1 MKKRRRLKKKIRNRL
16 ILAFGLLITLFIL
29 ITLIKGIVGLFH
41 SDNKTM
47 NNEKITE
54 EIKGS
59 ETLRKAGMSEEDIK
73 EMTSL
78 PNYRSNRAKRYAK
91 WKAKSVKDIVMQVNC
106 DIDLKPYS
114 KTTII
119 DDDSDMTLLVNK
131 FYALPAGYQPSDLVP
146 LEDYACVQGEDYSC
160 QTVEQIEMRKE
171 AYDAYVKFCKAA
183 AKNDINIRA
192 IAGYRT
198 YEYQKGLWDYYAS
211 VNGEEYADQYYARP
225 GQSEHNSGLAVDITF
240 NGYNFNE
247 IENYDG
253 YDWILKNMH
262 KYGFILRYPEDKT
275 DVTQYGYE
283 SWHIRYVGKEAATKI
298 YKNNWTL
305 EEYHGSK

>member
-1 MKKRRRLKKKIRNRL
+1 
-16 ILAFGLLITLFIL
+16 
-29 ITLIKGIVGLFH
+29 
-41 SDNKTM
+41 
-47 NNEKITE
+47 
-54 EIKGS
+54 
-59 ETLRKAGMSEEDIK
+59 
-73 EMTSL
+73 
-78 PNYRSNRAKRYAK
+78 
-91 WKAKSVKDIVMQVNC
+91 
-106 DIDLKPYS
+106 
-114 KTTII
+114 
-119 DDDSDMTLLVNK
+119 
-131 FYALPAGYQPSDLVP
+131 
-146 LEDYACVQGEDYSC
+146 
-160 QTVEQIEMRKE
+160 MRKE

-183 AKNDINIRA
+183 AKNDINIRT

>member
-16 ILAFGLLITLFIL
+16 ILAFGLLIALFIL

-78 PNYRSNRAKRYAK
+78 PNYHSNRAKRYAK

-106 DIDLKPYS
+106 DMDLKPYS
-114 KTTII
+114 KTTIV

-131 FYALPAGYQPSDLVP
+131 FYALPEGYQPSDLVP

-160 QTVEQIEMRKE
+160 RQLNKLKCARKRMMHMLNFVRLPQKTISTFAPLPDTE
-171 AYDAYVKFCKAA
+171 PTNIKKACG
-183 AKNDINIRA
+183 II
-192 IAGYRT
+192 
-198 YEYQKGLWDYYAS
+198 
-211 VNGEEYADQYYARP
+211 
-225 GQSEHNSGLAVDITF
+225 
-240 NGYNFNE
+240 
-247 IENYDG
+247 
-253 YDWILKNMH
+253 MH
-262 KYGFILRYPEDKT
+262 L
-275 DVTQYGYE
+275 
-283 SWHIRYVGKEAATKI
+283 
-298 YKNNWTL
+298 
-305 EEYHGSK
+305 

>member
-16 ILAFGLLITLFIL
+16 ILAFGLLIALFIL

-78 PNYRSNRAKRYAK
+78 PNYHSNRAKRYAK

-106 DIDLKPYS
+106 DMDLKPYS
-114 KTTII
+114 KTTIV

-131 FYALPAGYQPSDLVP
+131 FYALPEGYQPSDLVP

-192 IAGYRT
+192 LPDTEPTNIKKACG
-198 YEYQKGLWDYYAS
+198 
-211 VNGEEYADQYYARP
+211 
-225 GQSEHNSGLAVDITF
+225 I
-240 NGYNFNE
+240 
-247 IENYDG
+247 I
-253 YDWILKNMH
+253 MH
-262 KYGFILRYPEDKT
+262 L
-275 DVTQYGYE
+275 
-283 SWHIRYVGKEAATKI
+283 
-298 YKNNWTL
+298 
-305 EEYHGSK
+305 

>member
-1 MKKRRRLKKKIRNRL
+1 
-16 ILAFGLLITLFIL
+16 
-29 ITLIKGIVGLFH
+29 
-41 SDNKTM
+41 M

-78 PNYRSNRAKRYAK
+78 PNYHSNRAKRYAK

-106 DIDLKPYS
+106 DMDLKPYS
-114 KTTII
+114 KTTIV

-131 FYALPAGYQPSDLVP
+131 FYALPEGYQPSDLVP

-198 YEYQKGLWDYYAS
+198 YEYQKGLWDYYA
-211 VNGEEYADQYYARP
+211 
-225 GQSEHNSGLAVDITF
+225 
-240 NGYNFNE
+240 
-247 IENYDG
+247 
-253 YDWILKNMH
+253 
-262 KYGFILRYPEDKT
+262 
-275 DVTQYGYE
+275 
-283 SWHIRYVGKEAATKI
+283 
-298 YKNNWTL
+298 
-305 EEYHGSK
+305 